1 MQYIFILFTIRIV
14 WTNGQ
19 SGNFP
24 DCKSGPLSSF
34 PICNQSLP
42 SRQRAV
48 DLISRMTIM
57 EKISYMITT
66 ADTIPRLGLPKYEWW
81 SEALHGLGYSPG
93 VVFGGD
99 LPAATSFPMPI
110 NIGATFNMRL
120 VHDIANIISTEAR
133 AFNNEGRA
141 GLTFFTPNINIFRDP
156 RWGRGQETPG
166 EDPFLTS
173 QYVYALIEGLQRGDD
188 ERYLKIAAN
197 CKHFDAYDLENWN
210 GTNRHHFDAK
220 VTDQDL
226 VETYLPSFKTCIQD
240 AQVAS
245 IMCSY
250 NSINGIPACAHQFLL
265 ETIARE
271 SFHLNGFVVS
281 DCGAIGNILYTH
293 HYTSTVE
300 DTVAVALHAG
310 TDLECGVFYLFH
322 LYDAL
327 NSKKIVETDIDQSL
341 MRTLDVLIR
350 LGWFD
355 PPEQQIYRQLNKNNV
370 DTLEARQLSLISAQ
384 ESIVLLKNVDQAL
397 PLNINLLKNKKIA
410 LIGPTADA
418 TVTMQG
424 IYHGQAP
431 FLIDPVTGFKNL
443 TAGNFINIEHARGCE
458 ISSHNEKD
466 FAAAIEL
473 ARSSDIV
480 FFFGGIDHTIEREGV
495 DRKSIDLPDIQLTLI
510 KQLEKVARSPLH
522 VVIMSGGGVDLSY
535 IRDSTQCGSLLWIGY
550 PGQSGGLG
558 VATVVFGQYNP
569 AGRLPV
575 TIYPASYV
583 DEVSMFDMQ
592 MRSSANNPGRTYKFY
607 TGKAVYEFGYGLSY
621 TTFNYTWNNNT
632 IVSLYSI
639 QSLIENNHNFLRTI
653 ISLIRVNVTNT
664 GNMAGDDVV
673 LAYVAQ
679 PNTINNQ
686 TVPFK
691 QLFGFERIHLAINE
705 TKEVFFPFTIEAA
718 LAVTR
723 DGSKWLYSGLY
734 RIFVGQQQH
743 MFSIE
748 LRGQSARL
756 A

>member
-1 MQYIFILFTIRIV
+1 MHLFVILFITLIV

-19 SGNFP
+19 SDNFP

-42 SRQRAV
+42 SQQRAL
-48 DLISRMTIM
+48 DLISRMTLV
-57 EKISYMITT
+57 EKISHMITT
-66 ADTIPRLGLPKYEWW
+66 ADAISRLGLPKYEWW
-81 SEALHGLGYSPG
+81 SEALHGLAYSPG
-93 VVFGGD
+93 VFFGGD

-110 NIGATFNMRL
+110 NLGATFNMRL
-120 VHDIANIISTEAR
+120 VHDIASIISTEAR
-133 AFNNEGRA
+133 AFNNEGQA

-173 QYVYALIEGLQRGDD
+173 QYVYALIQGLQRGDD

-197 CKHFDAYDLENWN
+197 CKHFDGYDLENWN
-210 GTNRHHFDAK
+210 GTDRHHFNAK

-293 HYTSTVE
+293 HYTLTVE

-322 LYDAL
+322 LHEAL
-327 NSKKIVETDIDQSL
+327 HRKKIVETDIDQAL
-341 MRTLDVLIR
+341 MRTFDVLIR

-355 PPEQQIYRQLNKNNV
+355 PPEQQIYRHLNKNNV

-384 ESIVLLKNVDQAL
+384 ESIVLLKNMNNTL
-397 PLNINLLKNKKIA
+397 PLNMDQLMNKKIA
-410 LIGPTADA
+410 LIGPTSDA

-443 TAGNFINIEHARGCE
+443 TTGKLINIEHARGCG
-458 ISSHNEKD
+458 ITHYDKKD
-466 FAAAIEL
+466 FAAAIKL
-473 ARSSDIV
+473 AQSSDIV
-480 FFFGGIDHTIEREGV
+480 IFFGGIDHTVEREGV
-495 DRKSIDLPDIQLTLI
+495 DRKSITLPDIQLTLI
-510 KQLEKVARSPLH
+510 QELEKVSRSPLH
-522 VVIMSGGGVDLSY
+522 IVIMSGSSIDLSY
-535 IRDSTQCGSLLWIGY
+535 IRDSTQCGSLVWIGY
-550 PGQSGGLG
+550 PGQSGGL
-558 VATVVFGQYNP
+558 ALANIIFGQYNP

-575 TIYPASYV
+575 TFYPASYV
-583 DEVSMFDMQ
+583 DKVSMFDMQ
-592 MRSSANNPGRTYKFY
+592 MRPSPVNPGRTYKFY

-621 TTFNYTWNNNT
+621 TTFNYTYNNDT
-632 IVSLYSI
+632 IISFYSI
-639 QSLIENNHNFLRTI
+639 QSLIKNNYKTDRTL
-653 ISLIRVNVTNT
+653 ISLIRINVTNT
-664 GNMAGDDVV
+664 GKMEGDDVI
-673 LAYVAQ
+673 LAYVTL
-679 PNTINNQ
+679 PNAIDYQ
-686 TVPFK
+686 IVPFK

-705 TKEVFFPFTIEAA
+705 TKEVFFPFTIGAA
-718 LAVTR
+718 LTVAR
-723 DGSKWLYSGLY
+723 DASKWLHPGLY
-734 RIFVGQQQH
+734 HITIGQQR

-748 LRGQSARL
+748 LKGQSVRL